1 MINKTVT
8 EITIEN
14 ESKLY
19 KLKMS
24 FSESDEEISL
34 GNNES
39 VFSHLLEIDLFST
52 LKINFNKT
60 ETWNHPASTDIFFPN
75 SIALD
80 ELDYF
85 IEKVIE
91 KEGNEISGAVIYYLH
106 LEMIVLEAI
115 GLIDDYREGGYF
127 EENKNKRKY
136 NKRGFEK
143 SILGRIRNL
152 F

>member
-8 EITIEN
+8 EITIES

-19 KLKMS
+19 RLKIR
-24 FSESDEEISL
+24 FSESDEKISL
-34 GNNES
+34 GNNEN
-39 VFSHLLEIDLFST
+39 VFSHLIEIDLFSIP
-52 LKINFNKT
+52 KINFNKT
-60 ETWNHPASTDIFFPN
+60 EMWSHPASTDIFFPN
-75 SIALD
+75 RVALD

-91 KEGNEISGAVIYYLH
+91 KEGSEVSGAVICCLH
-106 LEMIVLEAI
+106 LEMIVLEAM

-136 NKRGFEK
+136 NKKGFK
-143 SILGRIRNL
+143 KYILGRIRNL

>member
-60 ETWNHPASTDIFFPN
+60 ETWNHPASADIFFPN

-91 KEGNEISGAVIYYLH
+91 KEGNEISDAVIYCLY

-136 NKRGFEK
+136 NKRGFKK